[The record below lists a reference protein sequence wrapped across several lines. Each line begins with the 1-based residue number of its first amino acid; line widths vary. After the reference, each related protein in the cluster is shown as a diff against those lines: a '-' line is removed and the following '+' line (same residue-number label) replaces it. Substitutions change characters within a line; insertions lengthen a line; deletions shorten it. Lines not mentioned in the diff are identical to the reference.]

1 MLSKTAGWGWSFLGR
16 LVNSWGEFLSLLL
29 VVKCSFRISSLECK
43 LRQTLSYLK
52 CQTGTGKLLAEL
64 KRQGKF
70 KKCLSTLSICS
81 DEVLLAM
88 SFYSCIIFMLSHV
101 KLDVYVVA
109 WNCSFARH
117 FKARWYWKNGQDL
130 LVGICTTVL
139 PATGWQCLT
148 KKPNHIWGN
157 NKTGNTPSFTGRGGT
172 HLPLGIWLSGI
183 WGGGKYSIVLNWSK
197 FICANY
203 LLLLLLFQ

>member
-29 VVKCSFRISSLECK
+29 VVKCSFRISSLECM

-52 CQTGTGKLLAEL
+52 CQTGSGKLLTRKIQEMPFNSQHLLWWGASSYEL
-64 KRQGKF
+64 LFLRNLYAVSCKIRRVCGSMKLF
-70 KKCLSTLSICS
+70 ICP
-81 DEVLLAM
+81 
-88 SFYSCIIFMLSHV
+88 C
-101 KLDVYVVA
+101 
-109 WNCSFARH
+109 H

-148 KKPNHIWGN
+148 KKTNHIWGN
-157 NKTGNTPSFTGRGGT
+157 KQET
-172 HLPLGIWLSGI
+172 HP
-183 WGGGKYSIVLNWSK
+183 
-197 FICANY
+197 
-203 LLLLLLFQ
+203 LLLAQEVHISLWVYGFLESEEEENILLY